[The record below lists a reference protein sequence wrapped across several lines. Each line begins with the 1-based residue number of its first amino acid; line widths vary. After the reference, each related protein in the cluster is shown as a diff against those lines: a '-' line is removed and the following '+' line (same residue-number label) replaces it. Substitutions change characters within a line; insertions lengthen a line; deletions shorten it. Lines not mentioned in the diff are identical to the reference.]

1 MDEVTDPQDDF
12 AASFEAA
19 FGRLQVRVETACA
32 APGPWTERVVEGVRQ
47 GLRFAASEPVAANVL
62 TNEAQAHGGDGLARY
77 DRLLDY
83 VAGLLEPGR
92 EEGEHGPLLPE
103 VTERA
108 IAGGVAT
115 IVANRVDRG
124 REGELPGLAPEVIQ
138 FVLTP
143 YLGAEEARRIAAEAG

>member
-1 MDEVTDPQDDF
+1 MDKVTGPQDNF

-19 FGRLQVRVETACA
+19 FGRLQVRLETACV
-32 APGPWTERVVEGVRQ
+32 APAPWVKRVVEGIRQ
-47 GLRFAASEPVAANVL
+47 GLRFAASEPAAANVL
-62 TNEAQAHGGDGLARY
+62 TNEAQAHAGDGLERY
-77 DRLLDY
+77 DRLLRY
-83 VAGLLEPGR
+83 LAGLLEPGR
-92 EEGEHGPLLPE
+92 EESPHGALLPE

-124 REGELPGLAPEVIQ
+124 REAELLGLTAEVAQ

-143 YLGAEEARRIAAEAG
+143 YFGTEEARRIAAEAR